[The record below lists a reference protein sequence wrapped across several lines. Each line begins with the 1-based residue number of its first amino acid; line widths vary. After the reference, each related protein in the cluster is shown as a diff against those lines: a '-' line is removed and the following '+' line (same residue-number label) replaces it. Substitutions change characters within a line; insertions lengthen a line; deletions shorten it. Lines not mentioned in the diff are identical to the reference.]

1 VRASPSPALRR
12 TLAAWALAAYAVA
25 AKDLRVHLRR
35 PWQAVGILL
44 VPLSYTIVA
53 LLGSQAVGANPVAVV
68 NADHGPAGA
77 QITSAIDSAGVFRLT
92 ETGPAQ
98 ASRMYAGQQ
107 VAAVVTIPAGT
118 SALLREHRHAVIGVR
133 LHNMDLDLADDIRRG
148 VPDAVVSWYLSRQPA
163 GPVRAVISET
173 KLRAQDVPL
182 YEYSILPVIVLVITV
197 SGILVAGMAA
207 AREYESKTIKGLL
220 RAPVPSGVIIAGK
233 MAAGWAA
240 TTVTALIVLAA
251 GAALGWTRPDGLAGW
266 ADALAAIAL
275 ASLFAAGLGIA
286 IGCWGR
292 RAQPVSVGATIVAV
306 ELFALSGGLGVIF
319 FEPAWLQA
327 VARYDPL
334 TYAVHA
340 MQQAVFYSSTTGWA
354 RDAAVLALSAVAA
367 AVAGTLAMHRRL
379 AH

>member
-1 VRASPSPALRR
+1 MHARPGPDRRR
-12 TLAAWALAAYAVA
+12 TLAAWALAALAVA

-44 VPLSYTIVA
+44 VPLSYTLVA

-68 NADHGPAGA
+68 NADHGTAGA
-77 QITSAIDSAGVFRLT
+77 QITAALSSAGVFRLT

-98 ASRMYAGQQ
+98 ASRLYQAQR
-107 VAAVVTIPAGT
+107 VAAVITIPAGT
-118 SALLREHRHAVIGVR
+118 SALLSQHRHAVIDVR
-133 LHNMDLDLADDIRRG
+133 LHNMDADLADDIRRG
-148 VPDAVVSWYLSRQPA
+148 VPDAIIGWYLSRQPR
-163 GPVRAVISET
+163 GPVRAVITET
-173 KLRAQDVPL
+173 KLRTQDVPL
-182 YEYSILPVIVLVITV
+182 YEYSVLPVIVLVITV

-207 AREYESKTIKGLL
+207 AREYESKTIRQLL
-220 RAPVPSGVIIAGK
+220 LAPVPAGVIIAGK

-251 GAALGWTRPDGLAGW
+251 GAVLGWTRPDGLAGW

-275 ASLFAAGLGIA
+275 AALFAAGLGIA

-292 RAQPVSVGATIVAV
+292 RAQPVSVGATILAV

-319 FEPAWLQA
+319 FEPPWLQT
-327 VARYDPL
+327 VALVDPL

-340 MQQAVFYSSTTGWA
+340 MQQAVFYSSTAGWG

-367 AVAGTLAMHRRL
+367 AAAGTLAMRRRL
-379 AH
+379 TR

>member
-1 VRASPSPALRR
+1 MHARPGPARRR
-12 TLAAWALAAYAVA
+12 TLTAWMLAAFAVA
-25 AKDLRVHLRR
+25 AKDLRMHLRR

-53 LLGSQAVGANPVAVV
+53 LLGSQAVGASPVAVV

-77 QITSAIDSAGVFRLT
+77 QITGAIASADVFRLT
-92 ETGPAQ
+92 ETTAAR
-98 ASRMYAGQQ
+98 ASRLYQAQQ
-107 VAAVVTIPAGT
+107 VAAVITIPAGT
-118 SALLREHRHAVIGVR
+118 SALLSEHRHAVIDVR
-133 LHNMDLDLADDIRRG
+133 LHNMDADLADDIRRG
-148 VPDAVVSWYLSRQPA
+148 VPDAIVSWYLSRQPH

-173 KLRAQDVPL
+173 QLRKQDVPL
-182 YEYSILPVIVLVITV
+182 YEYSVLPVIILVITV

-220 RAPVPSGVIIAGK
+220 LAPVPAGVIIAGK

-240 TTVTALIVLAA
+240 TNVTAIIVLAA
-251 GAALGWTRPDGLAGW
+251 GAVLGWTQPDGPAGW
-266 ADALAAIAL
+266 ADSLAAIAL

-292 RAQPVSVGATIVAV
+292 RAQPVSVGATILSV

-319 FEPAWLQA
+319 FEPPWLQT
-327 VARYDPL
+327 VARFDPL

-340 MQQAVFYSSTTGWA
+340 LQQAVFYSSTTGWME
-354 RDAAVLALSAVAA
+354 DAAVLALSAVAA
-367 AVAGTLAMHRRL
+367 AVGGTLAMRQRL

>member
-1 VRASPSPALRR
+1 MPASLRPARR
-12 TLAAWALAAYAVA
+12 RLLAAWALAACAVA

-35 PWQAVGILL
+35 PWQAIGILL

-68 NADHGPAGA
+68 NADHGPAGT
-77 QITSAIDSAGVFRLT
+77 QITQALSSAGVFRLT
-92 ETGPAQ
+92 QADAAE
-98 ASRMYAGQQ
+98 ASRMYQNQQ

-118 SALLREHRHAVIGVR
+118 SQMISEHRHAVIDVR

-148 VPDAVVSWYLSRQPA
+148 VPDAVIGWYLARQPG
-163 GPVRAVISET
+163 GPVRAVISQAQ
-173 KLRAQDVPL
+173 LRATSVPL

-207 AREYESKTIKGLL
+207 AREYESKTIRQLL
-220 RAPVPSGVIIAGK
+220 LAPVPASVIIAGK
-233 MAAGWAA
+233 MLAGWAA
-240 TTVTALIVLAA
+240 TTVTAVIVLAA
-251 GAALGWTRPDGLAGW
+251 GAALGWTRPYGLAGW

-286 IGCWGR
+286 IGCWGH

-327 VARYDPL
+327 VARFDPL
-334 TYAVHA
+334 TYAIHS

-354 RDAAVLALSAVAA
+354 RDAAVLAVSAVAA
-367 AVAGTLAMHRRL
+367 AAAGTLAMRRRL
-379 AH
+379 AR